1 LKVIIAGGGTGG
13 HLFPGLAIAEEFKR
27 RDENNEVV
35 FVGTEH
41 GIEAKI
47 IPREGYPIKF
57 VRSEGVVGK
66 SLIKTV
72 KATAEL
78 VFSALDAHRILKLL
92 TPDIVIGVG
101 GYSSGA
107 IVMIAGLKSIPTM
120 IHEQN
125 SVPGLTNRILGK
137 IAQRV
142 CVTYHESASSFPMGK
157 TFLTGNP
164 IRGKILKGERDAAYR
179 LFSLA
184 EDMFTV
190 FIFGG
195 SSGARSINRTMVDAL
210 NHLTDL
216 RDKIQFLHQTG
227 DRDFENIRDAYRKA
241 GVRGTVAPFI
251 YQMAEA
257 YAAADVVVSRAG
269 ATTLA
274 EITALGKPAILVP
287 YPYAAGR
294 HQEFNALKL
303 REMGAAFM
311 MPDDEMR
318 GETLAKN
325 IRVLYENGALRA
337 EMQRSSQGLGRPD
350 ACSKIVDIA
359 MSLVRNDKKENKVKP
374 REKGHARV

>member
-1 LKVIIAGGGTGG
+1 MRALR
-13 HLFPGLAIAEEFKR
+13 LLAK
-27 RDENNEVV
+27 
-35 FVGTEH
+35 
-41 GIEAKI
+41 
-47 IPREGYPIKF
+47 
-57 VRSEGVVGK
+57 
-66 SLIKTV
+66 
-72 KATAEL
+72 L
-78 VFSALDAHRILKLL
+78 VLSALDAHRILKLL

-125 SVPGLTNRILGK
+125 SVPGLTNRILGRMV
-137 IAQRV
+137 QRV

-164 IRGKILKGERDAAYR
+164 IRGKILRGDREAAYR
-179 LFSLA
+179 LFSLS

-195 SSGARSINRTMVDAL
+195 SSGARSINRAMVDAL

-216 RDKIQFLHQTG
+216 KDKIQFLHQTG

-241 GVRGTVAPFI
+241 GVKGTVAPFI

-257 YAAADVVVSRAG
+257 YAVADVVVSRAG

-294 HQEFNALKL
+294 HQECNALKL

-311 MPDDEMR
+311 MPEDEMR

-325 IRVLYENGALRA
+325 IRELYDNGALRA

-359 MSLVRNDKKENKVKP
+359 MSLVRSEKKEKMKS
-374 REKGHARV
+374 REKGRARV